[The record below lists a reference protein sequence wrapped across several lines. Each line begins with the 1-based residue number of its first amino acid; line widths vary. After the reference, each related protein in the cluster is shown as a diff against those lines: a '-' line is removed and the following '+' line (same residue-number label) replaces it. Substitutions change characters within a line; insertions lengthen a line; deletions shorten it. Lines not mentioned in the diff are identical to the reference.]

1 METETNLEGP
11 PPPFGKF
18 PSFFFLTLPLPNLD
32 YEILNFT

>member
-18 PSFFFLTLPLPNLD
+18 PSFFLTLPLPNLD